1 MVRVSLALLCFLSGP
16 SDVYSQTGPDSSEV
30 LVQANQLALGQR
42 LPSFIATDDRGQR
55 WKLQEHLGKKT
66 VVLYFYPG
74 DFTGGCIKQAKAFRD
89 SVTKLEELNIKVVGI
104 SGDSV
109 ETHQLFKKSH
119 GLGHTLLADADAEL
133 ARQLGIP
140 VQPGARVRTRDL
152 QGSPLL
158 NEKNRSIFVE
168 REITL
173 PRWTLILDRDGR
185 LVSLRTD
192 VNPATDAEEVRK
204 IVEDLAK
211 N

>member
-1 MVRVSLALLCFLSGP
+1 MVRISLALLCFVLGP
-16 SDVYSQTGPDSSEV
+16 TGVYSQTGPESSRSQ
-30 LVQANQLALGQR
+30 VQAKQLTLGKP
-42 LPSFIATDDRGQR
+42 LPSLIAIDDRAQP
-55 WKLQEHLGKKT
+55 WKLEEHIGKKI

-74 DFTGGCIKQAKAFRD
+74 DFTGGCVKQAKAFRD
-89 SVTKLEELNIKVVGI
+89 SLMKLEELDIELVGI

-119 GLGHTLLADADAEL
+119 ALTHTLLADSDGAL
-133 ARQLGIP
+133 SRQLGIP

-158 NEKNRSIFVE
+158 NENNKSIFVQ
-168 REITL
+168 REVTL

-185 LVSLRTD
+185 LASLRTD

-211 N
+211 K